1 MVQGW
6 AALLS
11 AVSPVCLM
19 FNGAWSSKK
28 KSSEFG
34 IRPISIQTKM
44 QPLSSGTLGK
54 SLSQC
59 FLIFSCMKWRHKYP
73 VRVSDRQQI
82 PHPEHWGQESKEEE
96 HHTLPLRMAKIPNT
110 DNTKCWQGCRATG
123 TLMQC
128 WCRCKIEQQLW
139 KTVLEVSYKVKHS
152 LSML

>member
-1 MVQGW
+1 
-6 AALLS
+6 
-11 AVSPVCLM
+11 
-19 FNGAWSSKK
+19 
-28 KSSEFG
+28 
-34 IRPISIQTKM
+34 M

-123 TLMQC
+123 NLMQC

-139 KTVLEVSYKVKHS
+139 KTVLEVSYKVKQSFHA
-152 LSML
+152 LAIMLLGIYPNELKTYDHTKTCTWIFVAALFIIADTWK